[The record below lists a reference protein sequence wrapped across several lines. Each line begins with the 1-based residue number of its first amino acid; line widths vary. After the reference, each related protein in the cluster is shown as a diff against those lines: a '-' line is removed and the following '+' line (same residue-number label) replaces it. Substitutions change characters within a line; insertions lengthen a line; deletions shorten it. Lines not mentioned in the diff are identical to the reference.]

1 MKFVKNMS
9 IKWKV
14 MIPIGL
20 LALLLLITCIQSNIA
35 TDMMV
40 EKSVKISEHL
50 TEVTPEVETLLEE
63 QNKLFEGMKS
73 SNTTKIVIAV
83 FATILVVC
91 VAIFGVLRPLLAMN
105 RKLKGM
111 IENIEAGKG
120 DLTQRVEVRGKD
132 EIGQLSEGINAFI
145 ATLQRTMNQ
154 VTVSSDKLH
163 TVVDNVVGKVSGVN
177 VSSMDISAN
186 MEELSATMEEIS
198 ASVAT
203 IRENTGNADEKVDI
217 LTEATKDL
225 VNYAGEMQKRAEA
238 LEQKAVENKSN
249 TGAIVTDNIAK
260 LRKAIEDSKKVER
273 INELTN
279 EILQISGQTNLLAL
293 NASIEAA
300 RAGEAGKGFAVVADE
315 IRVLA
320 DSSKQTADNI
330 QEINKLVVAAV
341 QELTDCSDAIVNY
354 INEAILPD
362 YDGFVASGKQYN
374 EDAVHVNEIV
384 TEFHQMADELL
395 RMVDEINRTVN
406 GIATAID
413 ESTKSV
419 TDVTESTNMLVGDI
433 NSVADEMGENKTI
446 AEVLHAETECF
457 VS

>member
-1 MKFVKNMS
+1 MKFVRNMS

-14 MIPIGL
+14 MVPI
-20 LALLLLITCIQSNIA
+20 ALVAFLLLITCVQSNIA
-35 TDMMV
+35 TNRMM
-40 EKSVKISEHL
+40 ETSLKISEHL
-50 TEVTPEVETLLEE
+50 TEVTPDVQTLLDD
-63 QNKLFEGMKS
+63 QAKLFEGMKS
-73 SNTTKIVIAV
+73 SNTIKMIIAV
-83 FATILVVC
+83 LATILVIYVS
-91 VAIFGVLRPLLAMN
+91 IFGVLRPILAMN

-111 IENIEAGKG
+111 IDEIEAGKG
-120 DLTQRVEVRGKD
+120 DLTQRVTERGND
-132 EIGQLSEGINAFI
+132 EIGQLAVGINAFI

-163 TVVDNVVGKVSGVN
+163 TVVDTVVGKVSEVN
-177 VSSMDISAN
+177 AGSMDISAN

-203 IRENTGNADEKVDI
+203 IRENTQNANDKVDT

-225 VNYAGEMQKRAEA
+225 VNYANEMQQRAEA
-238 LEQKAVENKSN
+238 LEQKAVDNKQN
-249 TGAIVTDNIAK
+249 TGDVVRENIAK

-279 EILQISGQTNLLAL
+279 DILQISGQTNLLAL

-341 QELTDCSDAIVNY
+341 QELTDCSGAIVTY
-354 INEAILPD
+354 INESILPD
-362 YDGFVASGKQYN
+362 YDGFVDSGKQYN
-374 EDAVHVNEIV
+374 NDAVHVNEIV
-384 TEFHQMADELL
+384 TEFHQMAEVL
-395 RMVDEINRTVN
+395 MQVVDEINQTVN
-406 GIATAID
+406 GIATAIE
-413 ESTKSV
+413 ESAESV
-419 TDVTESTNMLVGDI
+419 TDVTEHANALVEDI
-433 NSVADEMGENKTI
+433 SAVTDEMGENKAI
-446 AEVLHAETECF
+446 AETLHAETERF
-457 VS
+457 V

>member
-1 MKFVKNMS
+1 
-9 IKWKV
+9 
-14 MIPIGL
+14 
-20 LALLLLITCIQSNIA
+20 
-35 TDMMV
+35 
-40 EKSVKISEHL
+40 
-50 TEVTPEVETLLEE
+50 
-63 QNKLFEGMKS
+63 
-73 SNTTKIVIAV
+73 
-83 FATILVVC
+83 
-91 VAIFGVLRPLLAMN
+91 
-105 RKLKGM
+105 
-111 IENIEAGKG
+111 
-120 DLTQRVEVRGKD
+120 
-132 EIGQLSEGINAFI
+132 
-145 ATLQRTMNQ
+145 MNQ

-177 VSSMDISAN
+177 TSAMDISAN
-186 MEELSATMEEIS
+186 MEELSATMEEIA

-203 IRENTGNADEKVDI
+203 IRENTGSADEKVDV

-225 VNYAGEMQKRAEA
+225 VSYADEMQKRAEA
-238 LEQKAVENKSN
+238 LEQKAVENKRN
-249 TGAIVTDNIAK
+249 TGEIVTDNIAK

-320 DSSKQTADNI
+320 DSNKQTADNI
-330 QEINKLVVAAV
+330 QNINKLVVAAV
-341 QELTDCSDAIVNY
+341 QELADCSNEIMKY

-362 YDGFVASGKQYN
+362 YDGFVDSGKQYN

-395 RMVDEINRTVN
+395 QMVDEINQTVN

-413 ESTKSV
+413 ESAKSV
-419 TDVTESTNMLVGDI
+419 TDVTEHTNVLVEDI
-433 NSVADEMGENKTI
+433 NSVADEMEENQ
-446 AEVLHAETECF
+446 AVAGVLHAETERF
-457 VS
+457 IG

>member
-1 MKFVKNMS
+1 MKFVRNMS

-14 MIPIGL
+14 MVPIGL
-20 LALLLLITCIQSNIA
+20 VAFLLLITCIQSNIA
-35 TDMMV
+35 TNMMV
-40 EKSVKISEHL
+40 EKSVKITEHL
-50 TEVTPEVETLLEE
+50 TEVTPEVETLLAE

-83 FATILVVC
+83 LATVLVVS
-91 VAIFGVLRPLLAMN
+91 VAVFEVLRPLLAMN

-111 IENIEAGKG
+111 IDDIEAGKG
-120 DLTQRVEVRGKD
+120 DLTQRVQVSGKD
-132 EIGQLSEGINAFI
+132 EIGQLAGGINAFI
-145 ATLQRTMNQ
+145 ATLQQTMNQ

-163 TVVDNVVGKVSGVN
+163 TVVDKVVGKVSEVN
-177 VSSMDISAN
+177 AGSMDISAN
-186 MEELSATMEEIS
+186 MEELSATMEEIA

-203 IRENTGNADEKVDI
+203 IRENTGSADEKVDL
-217 LTEATKDL
+217 LTAATKDL
-225 VNYAGEMQKRAEA
+225 VNYADEMQNRAEA
-238 LEQKAVENKSN
+238 LEQKAIENKVN
-249 TGAIVTDNIAK
+249 TGAIVTENIAK

-279 EILQISGQTNLLAL
+279 DILQISGQTNLLAL

-330 QEINKLVVAAV
+330 QDINKLVVAAV
-341 QELTDCSDAIVNY
+341 QELTDCSNAIVNY
-354 INEAILPD
+354 INESILPD
-362 YDGFVASGKQYN
+362 YDGFVDSGKQYN

-384 TEFHQMADELL
+384 TEFHQMAEVLL
-395 RMVDEINRTVN
+395 QLVNEINQTVN

-413 ESTKSV
+413 ESAKSV
-419 TDVTESTNMLVGDI
+419 SDVTEHTNALVEDI
-433 NSVADEMGENKTI
+433 NTVTDEMGENKAI
-446 AEVLHAETECF
+446 ADVLHAETERF
-457 VS
+457 I

>member
-1 MKFVKNMS
+1 MKFIRNMS

-14 MIPIGL
+14 MVPIGL

-35 TDMMV
+35 TNMMV
-40 EKSVKISEHL
+40 EKSVKITEHL
-50 TEVTPEVETLLEE
+50 TEITPEVETLLAE

-73 SNTTKIVIAV
+73 SNTAKIVIAV
-83 FATILVVC
+83 LATVLVVW
-91 VAIFGVLRPLLAMN
+91 VALFGVLRPLLAMN

-111 IENIEAGKG
+111 IGDIEAGRG
-120 DLTQRVEVRGKD
+120 DLTQRVQMRGED
-132 EIGQLSEGINAFI
+132 EIGQLAEGINAFI
-145 ATLQRTMNQ
+145 ATLQQTMKQ
-154 VTVSSDKLH
+154 VTISSDKLH

-177 VSSMDISAN
+177 ASAMDISAN

-198 ASVAT
+198 ASIAT
-203 IRENTGNADEKVDI
+203 IRENTGNADEKVDT

-225 VNYAGEMQKRAEA
+225 VSYADEMQKRAEA
-238 LEQKAVENKSN
+238 LELKAVENKRI
-249 TGAIVTDNIAK
+249 TGEIVTENISK
-260 LRKAIEDSKKVER
+260 LRKAIQDSKKVER

-330 QEINKLVVAAV
+330 QNINRLVVAAV
-341 QELTDCSDAIVNY
+341 QELTNCSDAIVNY

-362 YDGFVASGKQYN
+362 YDGFVDSGQQYN
-374 EDAVHVNEIV
+374 EDAVHVNEIL
-384 TEFHQMADELL
+384 TEFHQMAKELL
-395 RMVDEINRTVN
+395 QMVDEINQTVN

-413 ESTKSV
+413 ESAKSV
-419 TDVTESTNMLVGDI
+419 TDVTEHTNALVEDI
-433 NSVADEMGENKTI
+433 NSVADEMEENQAV
-446 AEVLHAETECF
+446 AEVLHAETERF
-457 VS
+457 V

>member
-1 MKFVKNMS
+1 MKFVRNMS

-14 MIPIGL
+14 MVPIGL
-20 LALLLLITCIQSNIA
+20 VAFLLLITCIQSNIA
-35 TDMMV
+35 TNMMV
-40 EKSVKISEHL
+40 EKSVKITEHL
-50 TEVTPEVETLLEE
+50 TEVTPEVETLLAE

-83 FATILVVC
+83 LATVLVVS
-91 VAIFGVLRPLLAMN
+91 VAVFEVLRPLLAMN

-111 IENIEAGKG
+111 IDDIEAGKG
-120 DLTQRVEVRGKD
+120 DLTQRVQVSGKD
-132 EIGQLSEGINAFI
+132 EIGQLAGGINAFI
-145 ATLQRTMNQ
+145 ATLQQTMNQ

-163 TVVDNVVGKVSGVN
+163 TVVDKVVGKVSEVN
-177 VSSMDISAN
+177 AGSMDISAN
-186 MEELSATMEEIS
+186 MEELSATMEEIA

-203 IRENTGNADEKVDI
+203 IRENTGSADEKVDL
-217 LTEATKDL
+217 LTAATKDL
-225 VNYAGEMQKRAEA
+225 VNYADEMQNRAEA
-238 LEQKAVENKSN
+238 LEQKAIENKVN
-249 TGAIVTDNIAK
+249 TGAIVTENIAK

-279 EILQISGQTNLLAL
+279 DILQISGQTNLLAL

-330 QEINKLVVAAV
+330 QDINKLVVAAV
-341 QELTDCSDAIVNY
+341 QELTDCSNAIVNY
-354 INEAILPD
+354 INESILPD
-362 YDGFVASGKQYN
+362 YDGFVDSGKQYN

-384 TEFHQMADELL
+384 TEFHQMAEVLL
-395 RMVDEINRTVN
+395 QLVNEINQTVN

-413 ESTKSV
+413 ESAKSV
-419 TDVTESTNMLVGDI
+419 SDVTEHTNTLVEDI
-433 NSVADEMGENKTI
+433 NTVTDEMGENKAI
-446 AEVLHAETECF
+446 AAVLHAETERF
-457 VS
+457 M

>member
-1 MKFVKNMS
+1 MKFVRNMS

-14 MIPIGL
+14 MVPIGL
-20 LALLLLITCIQSNIA
+20 VAFLLLITCIQSNIA
-35 TDMMV
+35 TNMMV
-40 EKSVKISEHL
+40 EKSVKITEHL
-50 TEVTPEVETLLEE
+50 TEVTPEVETLLAE

-83 FATILVVC
+83 LATVLVVS
-91 VAIFGVLRPLLAMN
+91 VAVFEVLRPLLAMN

-111 IENIEAGKG
+111 IDDIEAGKG
-120 DLTQRVEVRGKD
+120 DLTQRVQVSGKD
-132 EIGQLSEGINAFI
+132 EIGQLAGGINAFI
-145 ATLQRTMNQ
+145 ATLQQTMNQ

-163 TVVDNVVGKVSGVN
+163 TVVDKVVGKVSEVN
-177 VSSMDISAN
+177 AGSMDISAN
-186 MEELSATMEEIS
+186 MEELSATMEEIA

-203 IRENTGNADEKVDI
+203 IRENTGSADEKVDL
-217 LTEATKDL
+217 LTAATKDL
-225 VNYAGEMQKRAEA
+225 VNYADEMQNRAEA
-238 LEQKAVENKSN
+238 LEQKAIENKVN
-249 TGAIVTDNIAK
+249 TGAIVTENIAK

-279 EILQISGQTNLLAL
+279 DILQISGQTNLLAL

-330 QEINKLVVAAV
+330 QDINKLVVAAV
-341 QELTDCSDAIVNY
+341 QELTDCSNAIVNY
-354 INEAILPD
+354 INESILPD
-362 YDGFVASGKQYN
+362 YDGFVDSGKQYN

-384 TEFHQMADELL
+384 TEFHQMAEVLL
-395 RMVDEINRTVN
+395 QLVNEINQTVN

-413 ESTKSV
+413 ESAKSV
-419 TDVTESTNMLVGDI
+419 SDVTEHTNALVEDI
-433 NSVADEMGENKTI
+433 NTVTDEMGENKAI
-446 AEVLHAETECF
+446 ADVLHAETERF
-457 VS
+457 M

>member
-14 MIPIGL
+14 MVPIGL
-20 LALLLLITCIQSNIA
+20 LAFLLLVTCIQSNIA

-40 EKSVKISEHL
+40 EKSVKITEHL

-73 SNTTKIVIAV
+73 SNTIKIVIAV
-83 FATILVVC
+83 LATVLVVS

-111 IENIEAGKG
+111 IEDIEAGKG
-120 DLTQRVEVRGKD
+120 DLTQRVGERGKD
-132 EIGQLSEGINAFI
+132 EIGQLAVGINAFI
-145 ATLQRTMNQ
+145 ATLQQTMNQ

-163 TVVDNVVGKVSGVN
+163 MVVDNVVGKVSGVN
-177 VSSMDISAN
+177 ASSMDISAN

-203 IRENTGNADEKVDI
+203 IRENTGNADEKVDT

-225 VNYAGEMQKRAEA
+225 VSYADEMQKRAEA
-238 LEQKAVENKSN
+238 LEQKAIENKQN
-249 TGAIVTDNIAK
+249 TGVIVTENIAK

-320 DSSKQTADNI
+320 DSSRQTADNI

-341 QELTDCSDAIVNY
+341 QELTDCSNAIVNY

-362 YDGFVASGKQYN
+362 YDGFVDSGKQYN

-395 RMVDEINRTVN
+395 QMVDEINQTVN

-413 ESTKSV
+413 ESAKSV
-419 TDVTESTNMLVGDI
+419 TDVTEHTNALVEDI
-433 NSVADEMGENKTI
+433 NSVANEMGENKAI
-446 AEVLHAETECF
+446 ADVLHAETERF
-457 VS
+457 M

>member
-1 MKFVKNMS
+1 MKFVRNMS

-14 MIPIGL
+14 MVPIGL

-40 EKSVKISEHL
+40 EKSVKITEHL
-50 TEVTPEVETLLEE
+50 TEVTPEVEALLAE

-83 FATILVVC
+83 LATVLVVS
-91 VAIFGVLRPLLAMN
+91 VAIFGVLRPLLEMN

-111 IENIEAGKG
+111 IADIEAGKG
-120 DLTQRVEVRGKD
+120 DLTQRVQVRGKD
-132 EIGQLSEGINAFI
+132 EIGQLAVGINAFI
-145 ATLQRTMNQ
+145 ETLQGIMSQMTG
-154 VTVSSDKLH
+154 SSDKLH
-163 TVVDNVVGKVSGVN
+163 AVVDNVIGKVSGVN
-177 VSSMDISAN
+177 TSSMDISAN

-203 IRENTGNADEKVDI
+203 IRENTRTANEKVDT

-225 VNYAGEMQKRAEA
+225 VNYAGEMQQRAGA
-238 LEQKAVENKSN
+238 LEQKAVENKQN
-249 TGAIVTDNIAK
+249 TGAVVAENIAK
-260 LRKAIEDSKKVER
+260 LRQAIEDSKNVQR

-279 EILQISGQTNLLAL
+279 DILQISGQTNLLAL

-330 QEINKLVVAAV
+330 QEINKIVVAAV
-341 QELTDCSDAIVNY
+341 GELTDCSNAIVAY

-362 YDGFVASGKQYN
+362 YDGFVDSGKQYN
-374 EDAVHVNEIV
+374 EDAVHVNDIV
-384 TEFHQMADELL
+384 TEFNRMAEVLL
-395 RMVDEINRTVN
+395 DMVDEINQTVS
-406 GIATAID
+406 GIATAIE
-413 ESTKSV
+413 ESAQSV
-419 TDVTESTNMLVGDI
+419 TDVTEHANSLVEDI
-433 NSVADEMGENKTI
+433 NAVADEMGENKAI
-446 AEVLHAETECF
+446 AEVLHAETERF
-457 VS
+457 V

>member
-1 MKFVKNMS
+1 MKFVRNMS

-14 MIPIGL
+14 MVPIGL

-73 SNTTKIVIAV
+73 SNTAKIVIAV
-83 FATILVVC
+83 FATILVVG
-91 VAIFGVLRPLLAMN
+91 VALFGVLRPLLAMN

-111 IENIEAGKG
+111 IEDVEAGKG
-120 DLTQRVEVRGKD
+120 DLTQRVQMRGKD
-132 EIGQLSEGINAFI
+132 EIGQLSAGINAFI
-145 ATLQRTMNQ
+145 ATLQQTMNQ

-163 TVVDNVVGKVSGVN
+163 TIVDNVVGKVSGVN
-177 VSSMDISAN
+177 ASSMDISAN

-203 IRENTGNADEKVDI
+203 IRENTGNADDKVDA
-217 LTEATKDL
+217 LTEATKEL
-225 VNYAGEMQKRAEA
+225 VSYADEMQKRAEA
-238 LEQKAVENKSN
+238 LEQKAIENKRN
-249 TGAIVTDNIAK
+249 TGAIVKENITK
-260 LRKAIEDSKKVER
+260 LRNAIEDSKKVER

-315 IRVLA
+315 IRMLA

-330 QEINKLVVAAV
+330 QDINKLVVAAV
-341 QELTDCSDAIVNY
+341 QELTDCSNAIVNY

-362 YDGFVASGKQYN
+362 YDGFVDSGKQYN

-395 RMVDEINRTVN
+395 QMVDEINQTVN
-406 GIATAID
+406 GIAIAID
-413 ESTKSV
+413 ESAKSV
-419 TDVTESTNMLVGDI
+419 TDVTGSTNALVGDI

-446 AEVLHAETECF
+446 AEVLHAETERF

>member
-1 MKFVKNMS
+1 MKFVRNMS

-14 MIPIGL
+14 MVPIGL

-35 TDMMV
+35 TNMMV
-40 EKSVKISEHL
+40 EKSLKITENL
-50 TEVTPEVETLLEE
+50 TEITPEVETLLAE
-63 QNKLFEGMKS
+63 QTKLFEGMKS
-73 SNTTKIVIAV
+73 SNATKIVIAV
-83 FATILVVC
+83 FATALVVS
-91 VAIFGVLRPLLAMN
+91 VAVFGVLRPLLAMN
-105 RKLKGM
+105 RKLQGM
-111 IENIEAGKG
+111 IADIEAGNG
-120 DLTQRVEVRGKD
+120 DLTQRVQVSGKD
-132 EIGQLSEGINAFI
+132 EIGQLAGGINAFI
-145 ATLQRTMNQ
+145 ATLQQTMNQ

-177 VSSMDISAN
+177 TSAMDISAN

-203 IRENTGNADEKVDI
+203 IRENTGNADERVDV

-225 VNYAGEMQKRAEA
+225 VIYADEMQKRAEA
-238 LEQKAVENKSN
+238 LEQKAIENKRD
-249 TGAIVTDNIAK
+249 TGAIVTENIAK

-279 EILQISGQTNLLAL
+279 DILQISGQTNLLAL

-330 QEINKLVVAAV
+330 QNINKLVVAAV
-341 QELTDCSDAIVNY
+341 QELTDCSNAIVNY
-354 INEAILPD
+354 MNDSILPD
-362 YDGFVASGKQYN
+362 YDGFVDSGKQYN

-395 RMVDEINRTVN
+395 QMVDEINQTVN
-406 GIATAID
+406 GIAIAIE
-413 ESTKSV
+413 ESAKSV
-419 TDVTESTNMLVGDI
+419 TDVTEHTNTLVEDI
-433 NSVADEMGENKTI
+433 NSVADEMGENKEI
-446 AEVLHAETECF
+446 AETLHAETERF
-457 VS
+457 I

>member
-1 MKFVKNMS
+1 MKFVRNMS

-14 MIPIGL
+14 MVPIGL
-20 LALLLLITCIQSNIA
+20 LAFLLLVTCIQSNIA

-40 EKSVKISEHL
+40 EKSVKITEHL
-50 TEVTPEVETLLEE
+50 TEVAPEVETLLAE
-63 QNKLFEGMKS
+63 QNTLFEGMKS
-73 SNTTKIVIAV
+73 SNTVKMIIAILS
-83 FATILVVC
+83 TILVIT

-111 IENIEAGKG
+111 IEDIEEGKG
-120 DLTQRVEVRGKD
+120 DLTQRVQVRGKD
-132 EIGQLSEGINAFI
+132 EIGQLAGGINAFI

-186 MEELSATMEEIS
+186 MEELSATMEEIA

-203 IRENTGNADEKVDI
+203 IRENTGTADEKVDA

-225 VNYAGEMQKRAEA
+225 VSYADEMQKRAEA
-238 LEQKAVENKSN
+238 LERKAVENKSN
-249 TGAIVTDNIAK
+249 TGAIVTENIAK
-260 LRKAIEDSKKVER
+260 LRQAIEDSKKVER

-279 EILQISGQTNLLAL
+279 DILQISGQTNLLAL

-300 RAGEAGKGFAVVADE
+300 RAGEAGKGFAVLADE

-341 QELTDCSDAIVNY
+341 QELTDCSNAIVNY

-362 YDGFVASGKQYN
+362 YDGFVDSGKQYN

-395 RMVDEINRTVN
+395 LMVNEINRTVN

-413 ESTKSV
+413 ESAKSV
-419 TDVTESTNMLVGDI
+419 TDVTESTNTLVTDI
-433 NSVADEMGENKTI
+433 NSVSDEMGENKAI
-446 AEVLHAETECF
+446 AEVLHAETERF
-457 VS
+457 V

>member
-1 MKFVKNMS
+1 MKFVRNMS

-14 MIPIGL
+14 MVPIGL
-20 LALLLLITCIQSNIA
+20 VAFLLLITCIQSNIA
-35 TDMMV
+35 TNMMV
-40 EKSVKISEHL
+40 EKSVKITEHL
-50 TEVTPEVETLLEE
+50 TEVTPEVETLLAE

-83 FATILVVC
+83 LATVLVVS
-91 VAIFGVLRPLLAMN
+91 VAVFEVLRPLLAMN

-111 IENIEAGKG
+111 IDDIEAGKG
-120 DLTQRVEVRGKD
+120 DLTQRVQVSGKD
-132 EIGQLSEGINAFI
+132 EIGQLAGGINAFI
-145 ATLQRTMNQ
+145 ATLQQTMNQ

-163 TVVDNVVGKVSGVN
+163 TVVDKVVGKVSEVN
-177 VSSMDISAN
+177 AGSMDISAN
-186 MEELSATMEEIS
+186 MEELSATMEEIA

-203 IRENTGNADEKVDI
+203 IRENTGSADEKVDL
-217 LTEATKDL
+217 LTAATKDL
-225 VNYAGEMQKRAEA
+225 VNYADEMQNRAEA
-238 LEQKAVENKSN
+238 LEQKAIENKVN
-249 TGAIVTDNIAK
+249 TGAIVTENIAK

-279 EILQISGQTNLLAL
+279 DILQISGQTNLLAL

-330 QEINKLVVAAV
+330 QDINKLVVAAV
-341 QELTDCSDAIVNY
+341 QELTDCSNAIVNY
-354 INEAILPD
+354 INESILPD
-362 YDGFVASGKQYN
+362 YDGFVDSGKQYN

-384 TEFHQMADELL
+384 TEFHQMAEVLL
-395 RMVDEINRTVN
+395 QLVNEINQTVN

-413 ESTKSV
+413 ESAKSV
-419 TDVTESTNMLVGDI
+419 SDVTEHTNTLVEDI
-433 NSVADEMGENKTI
+433 NTVTDEMGENKAI
-446 AEVLHAETECF
+446 ADVLHAETERF
-457 VS
+457 M

>member
-1 MKFVKNMS
+1 MKFVRNMS

-14 MIPIGL
+14 MVPIGL
-20 LALLLLITCIQSNIA
+20 VAFLLLITCIQSNIA
-35 TDMMV
+35 TNMMV
-40 EKSVKISEHL
+40 EKSVKITEHL
-50 TEVTPEVETLLEE
+50 TEVTPEVETLLAE

-83 FATILVVC
+83 LATVLVVS
-91 VAIFGVLRPLLAMN
+91 VAVFEVLRPLLAMN

-111 IENIEAGKG
+111 IDDIEAGKG
-120 DLTQRVEVRGKD
+120 DLTQRVQVSGKD
-132 EIGQLSEGINAFI
+132 EIGQLAGGINAFI
-145 ATLQRTMNQ
+145 ATLQQTMNQ

-163 TVVDNVVGKVSGVN
+163 TVVDKVVGKVSEVN
-177 VSSMDISAN
+177 AGSMDISAN
-186 MEELSATMEEIS
+186 MEELSATMEEIA

-203 IRENTGNADEKVDI
+203 IRENTGSADEKVDL
-217 LTEATKDL
+217 LTAATKDL
-225 VNYAGEMQKRAEA
+225 VNYADEMQNRAEA
-238 LEQKAVENKSN
+238 LEQKAIENKVN
-249 TGAIVTDNIAK
+249 TGAIVTKNIAK

-279 EILQISGQTNLLAL
+279 DILQISGQTNLLAL

-330 QEINKLVVAAV
+330 QDINKLVVAAV
-341 QELTDCSDAIVNY
+341 QELTDCSNAIVNY
-354 INEAILPD
+354 INESILPD
-362 YDGFVASGKQYN
+362 YDGFVDSGKQYN

-384 TEFHQMADELL
+384 TEFHQMAEVLL
-395 RMVDEINRTVN
+395 QLVNEINQTVN

-413 ESTKSV
+413 ESAKSV
-419 TDVTESTNMLVGDI
+419 SDVTEHTNALVEDI
-433 NSVADEMGENKTI
+433 NTVTDEMGENKAI
-446 AEVLHAETECF
+446 ADVLHAETERF
-457 VS
+457 M

>member
-1 MKFVKNMS
+1 MKFVRNMS

-14 MIPIGL
+14 MVPIGL

-50 TEVTPEVETLLEE
+50 TEVTPEVEALLAE

-73 SNTTKIVIAV
+73 SNTAKIVIAV
-83 FATILVVC
+83 LSTILVVC

-111 IENIEAGKG
+111 IDDIEAGKG
-120 DLTQRVEVRGKD
+120 DLTQRVQVRGKD
-132 EIGQLSEGINAFI
+132 EIGQLADGINAFI
-145 ATLQRTMNQ
+145 ATLQQTMNQ

-163 TVVDNVVGKVSGVN
+163 AVVDNVVGKVSGVN
-177 VSSMDISAN
+177 TSSMDISAN

-198 ASVAT
+198 ASIAT
-203 IRENTGNADEKVDI
+203 IRENTQNADEKVDT
-217 LTEATKDL
+217 LTDATRDL
-225 VNYAGEMQKRAEA
+225 MNYTDEMQKRAEA
-238 LEQKAVENKSN
+238 LEQKAIENKRD
-249 TGAIVTDNIAK
+249 TGAIVTENIAK
-260 LRKAIEDSKKVER
+260 LRQAIEDSRKVER

-279 EILQISGQTNLLAL
+279 DILKISGQTNLLAL

-330 QEINKLVVAAV
+330 QEINRLVIAAV
-341 QELTDCSDAIVNY
+341 QELTDCSNAIVNY

-374 EDAVHVNEIV
+374 NDAVHVDEIV

-395 RMVDEINRTVN
+395 QMVDEINQTVN

-413 ESTKSV
+413 ESAKSV
-419 TDVTESTNMLVGDI
+419 TDVTESTNALVGDI
-433 NSVADEMGENKTI
+433 NSVADEMGENKAI
-446 AEVLHAETECF
+446 AEVLHAETERF

>member
-1 MKFVKNMS
+1 MKFVRDMS

-14 MIPIGL
+14 MVPIGL

-35 TDMMV
+35 TNMMV
-40 EKSVKISEHL
+40 EKSVKITEHL
-50 TEVTPEVETLLEE
+50 TEITPEVEALLEE

-83 FATILVVC
+83 LATVLVVS
-91 VAIFGVLRPLLAMN
+91 VAIFGVLRPLLEMN

-111 IENIEAGKG
+111 IDDIEAGKG
-120 DLTQRVEVRGKD
+120 DLTQRVTVRGKD
-132 EIGQLSEGINAFI
+132 EIGQLAVGMNAFI
-145 ATLQRTMNQ
+145 ETLQGIMSQMTR
-154 VTVSSDKLH
+154 SSDKLH
-163 TVVDNVVGKVSGVN
+163 AVVDNVVGKVSGVN
-177 VSSMDISAN
+177 TSSMDISAN

-203 IRENTGNADEKVDI
+203 IRENTRTANEKVDT

-225 VNYAGEMQKRAEA
+225 VNYAGEMQQRAEA
-238 LEQKAVENKSN
+238 LEQKAVDNKQS
-249 TGAIVTDNIAK
+249 TGAVVAENIAK
-260 LRKAIEDSKKVER
+260 LRQAIEDSKKVQR

-279 EILQISGQTNLLAL
+279 DILQISGQTNLLAL

-330 QEINKLVVAAV
+330 QEINKIVVAAV
-341 QELTDCSDAIVNY
+341 GELTDCSNAIVAY

-362 YDGFVASGKQYN
+362 YDGFVNSGKQYN
-374 EDAVHVNEIV
+374 EDAVHVNDIV
-384 TEFHQMADELL
+384 TEFNRMAEVLL
-395 RMVDEINRTVN
+395 GMVDEINQTVN
-406 GIATAID
+406 GIAIAIE
-413 ESTKSV
+413 ESAQSV
-419 TDVTESTNMLVGDI
+419 TDVTEHANSLVEDV
-433 NSVADEMGENKTI
+433 NAVANEMGENKAI
-446 AEVLHAETECF
+446 AETLHAETERF
-457 VS
+457 V

>member
-1 MKFVKNMS
+1 MKFVRNMS

-14 MIPIGL
+14 MVPIGL
-20 LALLLLITCIQSNIA
+20 LAFLLLVTCIQSNIA

-40 EKSVKISEHL
+40 EKSVKITEHL
-50 TEVTPEVETLLEE
+50 TEVTPEVETLLAE
-63 QNKLFEGMKS
+63 QNTLFEGMKS
-73 SNTTKIVIAV
+73 SNTVKMIIAILS
-83 FATILVVC
+83 TILVIT

-111 IENIEAGKG
+111 IEDIEAGKG
-120 DLTQRVEVRGKD
+120 DLTQRVQVRGKD
-132 EIGQLSEGINAFI
+132 EIGQLAGGINAFI

-154 VTVSSDKLH
+154 VTISSDRLH
-163 TVVDNVVGKVSGVN
+163 TVVDNVAGKVSGVN

-186 MEELSATMEEIS
+186 MEELSATMEEIA

-203 IRENTGNADEKVDI
+203 IRESTGTADEKVDT

-225 VNYAGEMQKRAEA
+225 VEYADEMQKRAEA
-238 LEQKAVENKSN
+238 LERKAVENKSN
-249 TGAIVTDNIAK
+249 TGAIVTENIAK
-260 LRKAIEDSKKVER
+260 LRQAIEDSKKVER

-279 EILQISGQTNLLAL
+279 DILQISGQTNLLAL

-341 QELTDCSDAIVNY
+341 QELTDCSNAIVNY

-362 YDGFVASGKQYN
+362 YDGFVDSGKQYN

-395 RMVDEINRTVN
+395 LMVNEINRTVN

-413 ESTKSV
+413 ESAKSV
-419 TDVTESTNMLVGDI
+419 TDVTESTNTLVTDI
-433 NSVADEMGENKTI
+433 NSVSDEMGENKAI
-446 AEVLHAETECF
+446 AEVLHAETERF
-457 VS
+457 V

>member
-1 MKFVKNMS
+1 MKFVRNMS

-14 MIPIGL
+14 MVPIGL
-20 LALLLLITCIQSNIA
+20 LAFLLLITCIQSNIA
-35 TDMMV
+35 TNMMV
-40 EKSVKISEHL
+40 EKSVKITEHL

-73 SNTTKIVIAV
+73 SNATKIVIAV
-83 FATILVVC
+83 LATVLVVS
-91 VAIFGVLRPLLAMN
+91 VAVFGVLRPLLAMN
-105 RKLKGM
+105 RKLQGM
-111 IENIEAGKG
+111 IEDIEAGKG
-120 DLTQRVEVRGKD
+120 DLTQRVQVRGKD
-132 EIGQLSEGINAFI
+132 EIGQLAGGINAFI
-145 ATLQRTMNQ
+145 ATLQQTMNQ

-177 VSSMDISAN
+177 ASSMDISAN

-203 IRENTGNADEKVDI
+203 IRENTGNADEKVDT

-225 VNYAGEMQKRAEA
+225 VSYADEMQKRAEA
-238 LEQKAVENKSN
+238 LEQKAIENKLN
-249 TGAIVTDNIAK
+249 TGAIVTENIAK

-279 EILQISGQTNLLAL
+279 DILQISGQTNLLAL

-330 QEINKLVVAAV
+330 QDINKLVVAAV
-341 QELTDCSDAIVNY
+341 QELTDCSNAIVKY

-362 YDGFVASGKQYN
+362 YDGFVDSGKQYN

-395 RMVDEINRTVN
+395 QMVDEINQTVN

-413 ESTKSV
+413 ESAKSV
-419 TDVTESTNMLVGDI
+419 TDVTESTNTLVEDI
-433 NSVADEMGENKTI
+433 NSVADEMGENKAI
-446 AEVLHAETECF
+446 AEVLHAETERF
-457 VS
+457 V